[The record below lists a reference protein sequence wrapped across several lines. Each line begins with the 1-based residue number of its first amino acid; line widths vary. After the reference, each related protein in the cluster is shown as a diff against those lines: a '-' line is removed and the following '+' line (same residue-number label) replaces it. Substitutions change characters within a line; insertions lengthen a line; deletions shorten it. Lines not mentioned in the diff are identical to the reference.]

1 MPTLYDQL
9 AQTYAVEVKR
19 ADRAK
24 EIVAHGGVT
33 VTHLDAACVRAVI
46 SGHYAVEIAS
56 PVGGPIIAQC
66 DCPDYQHGQHRMR
79 PCKHILALAL
89 EASGQPLPVVPSDP
103 DPIFDPLPDPDPA
116 PVSSEIPFREQVRRA
131 IGRAIDALS
140 AQVYTALAAGE
151 VPFLIGPTGCGKTS
165 AVRALALD
173 RGWGFEEI
181 TGSASWA
188 DADLV
193 GLRTDHMELPG
204 VFARAFQRGRNGEE
218 LLLFLDEATRFNIRA
233 MDLLMR
239 PLQATPAAI
248 ARSMG
253 LPAQGEVRLVEAP
266 LWGLEWTPL
275 EKVRLVLAANPWGA
289 AIDPALIRRVWPI
302 RVELDTAVASCFDNR
317 LADAIT
323 ASWSA
328 VANGELPLPVEYQGL
343 SSAAHP
349 GDTSILTAYLLRL
362 SVIDPAAAEGFK
374 TVVKGIGL
382 SV

>member
-1 MPTLYDQL
+1 
-9 AQTYAVEVKR
+9 
-19 ADRAK
+19 
-24 EIVAHGGVT
+24 
-33 VTHLDAACVRAVI
+33 
-46 SGHYAVEIAS
+46 
-56 PVGGPIIAQC
+56 
-66 DCPDYQHGQHRMR
+66 
-79 PCKHILALAL
+79 
-89 EASGQPLPVVPSDP
+89 
-103 DPIFDPLPDPDPA
+103 
-116 PVSSEIPFREQVRRA
+116 
-131 IGRAIDALS
+131 
-140 AQVYTALAAGE
+140 
-151 VPFLIGPTGCGKTS
+151 
-165 AVRALALD
+165 
-173 RGWGFEEI
+173 
-181 TGSASWA
+181 
-188 DADLV
+188 
-193 GLRTDHMELPG
+193 
-204 VFARAFQRGRNGEE
+204 
-218 LLLFLDEATRFNIRA
+218 
-233 MDLLMR
+233 MR